1 MNAATIMANIYD
13 TFLRIVHIFEGKKEK
28 WLFRYV
34 VGGPKKQQNLFLHA
48 SHVNCNGQG
57 LIKAHIHTQM
67 GYIKSRV

>member
-1 MNAATIMANIYD
+1 MQLQLWLIFTIL
-13 TFLRIVHIFEGKKEK
+13 FFESFISLKEKKEK

-34 VGGPKKQQNLFLHA
+34 VGGPKKQQKLFLHA

>member
-1 MNAATIMANIYD
+1 MQLQLWLIFTIL
-13 TFLRIVHIFEGKKEK
+13 FFESFISLKEKKEK